1 MPTRDEILEGLA
13 EAHAELLARYR
24 TFTAQEL
31 EAACTQ
37 SETPGGEAWRPK
49 DHLAHLTLIERAF
62 QGMVRRSLK
71 GDTDPVGF
79 SRTGAK
85 NRDEVL
91 AWIHRN
97 NQNYVDA
104 HHDDYM
110 ETLLAELARARQD
123 TLALLEQ
130 VSDEQLAIPLPGA
143 PWADGT
149 IGGILITNA
158 QHERLHLSWVEKG
171 LQQHQQENHHA

>member
-1 MPTRDEILEGLA
+1 MPTRDEMLETLA
-13 EAHAELLARYR
+13 VARAELLARYN

-37 SETPGGEAWRPK
+37 SETPGGADWRPK
-49 DHLAHLTLIERAF
+49 DHLAHLALIERAF
-62 QGMVRRSLK
+62 QSMVRRSLR
-71 GDTDPVGF
+71 GDADPVGF

-97 NQNYVDA
+97 NQNYVDT
-104 HHDDYM
+104 HHDDSLENLLADLARVRQ
-110 ETLLAELARARQD
+110 ETL
-123 TLALLEQ
+123 TLLEQ

-149 IGGILITNA
+149 IGGVLITNA
-158 QHERLHLSWVEKG
+158 QHER
-171 LQQHQQENHHA
+171 Q

>member
-1 MPTRDEILEGLA
+1 MMPTRDETLKTLA
-13 EAHAELLARYR
+13 EARAELLARYS
-24 TFTAQEL
+24 TFTPQEL
-31 EAACTQ
+31 EANCTE
-37 SETPGGEAWRPK
+37 SETPGGVSWRAK

-62 QGMVRRSLK
+62 QGMVRRSLR
-71 GDTDPVGF
+71 GDADPVGF

-85 NRDEVL
+85 NREDVL

-97 NQNYVDA
+97 NQNYVNE
-104 HHDDYM
+104 HHEDDM
-110 ETLLAELARARQD
+110 ETLLEELERARQD

-149 IGGILITNA
+149 IGGVLITNA

-171 LQQHQQENHHA
+171 LQQHQ